1 MELNRYLKRART
13 CARKEIMCDAYLSS
27 NLAIM
32 PEDAIAAILEF
43 ASGRD
48 LAAIQAVGSKAIH
61 RLVDDGARRRLDALA
76 GDVAS
81 NEWVPNDALAQLEEH
96 EPRCWAPADALAQLE
111 EHEPRCWAPADAAAL
126 LALLRAQRSGDWIA
140 LDGFVR
146 YASDDFACGRI
157 MGKHLRLFSR
167 PSGACSRRRRRA
179 ARSSPAAPSSS
190 GASSR
195 ARSARTGA
203 TCSSSTAASARSA
216 VRRRACSSS
225 RCEGA
230 VLAQVEGHE
239 RVGSRTRV
247 ALRAWAAKE

>member
-1 MELNRYLKRART
+1 
-13 CARKEIMCDAYLSS
+13 MCDAYPAS

-76 GDVAS
+76 GDVPP
-81 NEWVPNDALAQLEEH
+81 NECAPN
-96 EPRCWAPADALAQLE
+96 DALAQLE

-126 LALLRAQRSGDWIA
+126 RRCCERARSGDWIA

-146 YASDDFACGRI
+146 YASDEFACGRI

-167 PSGACSRRRRRA
+167 PSGAVLASSSSRALYVADASLELEGVVVEGAIRAHGSDVLLVDCRVRTLRGTSSSLFQLARCEVDGFGSSRWERGDDRRSWRRSRRRRR
-179 ARSSPAAPSSS
+179 
-190 GASSR
+190 
-195 ARSARTGA
+195 
-203 TCSSSTAASARSA
+203 
-216 VRRRACSSS
+216 RRRAP
-225 RCEGA
+225 
-230 VLAQVEGHE
+230 
-239 RVGSRTRV
+239 
-247 ALRAWAAKE
+247 

>member
-1 MELNRYLKRART
+1 
-13 CARKEIMCDAYLSS
+13 MCDAYPSS

-48 LAAIQAVGSKAIH
+48 LAAIQAAGSKAIH

-81 NEWVPNDALAQLEEH
+81 NECVPNDALELEEH

-126 LALLRAQRSGDWIA
+126 RRCCERARSGDWIA

-146 YASDDFACGRI
+146 YASGEFACGRI

-167 PSGACSRRRRRA
+167 PSGAVLASSSSRALYVADASLELEGVVVEGAIRAHGSDVLLVDCRVRTLRGTPSSLFQLARCEVAGLGSSRWERGDDRRSWRRSRRRRR
-179 ARSSPAAPSSS
+179 
-190 GASSR
+190 
-195 ARSARTGA
+195 
-203 TCSSSTAASARSA
+203 
-216 VRRRACSSS
+216 RRRAP
-225 RCEGA
+225 
-230 VLAQVEGHE
+230 
-239 RVGSRTRV
+239 
-247 ALRAWAAKE
+247 